1 MSMTKHPRYPHTLED
16 LFLKAFV
23 LLDDWLIAPLQRSAL
38 PKLSKEIYV
47 AIQSWVIR
55 CATASLKCRFCSTE
69 YAPFYRGRT

>member
-47 AIQSWVIR
+47 AIQS
-55 CATASLKCRFCSTE
+55 
-69 YAPFYRGRT
+69 